1 MEELI
6 VLDESYLPQMTE
18 LFRSVFTREPW
29 NDDWSDLEMLEQY
42 VREVSGGYLSLNYG
56 LFIDGRL
63 AALSMGEIR
72 HWWEGTNY
80 NINEL
85 CVAYD
90 LQGQG
95 IGTRFLKMIEAD
107 VRKRGAAG
115 IFLQT
120 EADRP
125 SFDFYRKQGYRTLT
139 PHLSMFKLLK

>member
-29 NDDWSDLEMLEQY
+29 NDDWSQY
-42 VREVSGGYLSLNYG
+42 VREVSGGYHSLNYG

-63 AALSMGEIR
+63 VALSMGEIR

-125 SFDFYRKQGYRTLT
+125 AFDFYRNQGYRTLT

>member
-6 VLDESYLPQMTE
+6 KLGPDRLPEMAE
-18 LFRSVFTREPW
+18 LYKIAFRGEPW
-29 NDDWSDLEMLEQY
+29 NDDWSDPVQLNEY
-42 VREVSGGYLSLNYG
+42 VKEISSSYNCLNYG
-56 LFIDGRL
+56 LLIDGKL
-63 AALSMGEIR
+63 AAMSLGMIR

>member
-42 VREVSGGYLSLNYG
+42 VREVSGGYHSLNYG

-72 HWWEGTNY
+72 HWGEGTNY

-90 LQGQG
+90 LQGHG
-95 IGTRFLKMIEAD
+95 LGTRFLKMIEED
-107 VRKRGAAG
+107 VRKRGGAG

-125 SFDFYRKQGYRTLT
+125 AFDFYRNQGYRTLT

>member
-42 VREVSGGYLSLNYG
+42 VREVSGGYHSLNYG

-63 AALSMGEIR
+63 VALSMGEIR

-80 NINEL
+80 NIEEF
-85 CVAYD
+85 CVSPD

-95 IGTRFLKMIEAD
+95 
-107 VRKRGAAG
+107 V
-115 IFLQT
+115 
-120 EADRP
+120 P
-125 SFDFYRKQGYRTLT
+125 
-139 PHLSMFKLLK
+139 

>member
-6 VLDESYLPQMTE
+6 VLDESFLPQMTE

-29 NDDWSDLEMLEQY
+29 NDDWSDAEMLEQY
-42 VREVSGGYLSLNYG
+42 VREVSGGYHSLNYG

-90 LQGQG
+90 LQRQG
-95 IGTRFLKMIEAD
+95 IGRRFLKMVEED

-125 SFDFYRKQGYRTLT
+125 AFDFYRKQGYRTLT
-139 PHLSMFKLLK
+139 PHLSMFKNVK